1 MTPVSQRWMDH
12 WGSLASHPNYIRK
25 YQANE
30 RLYLEITGMTP
41 EEGQKML
48 TSGATHTCIYLTH
61 THEHI
66 RKNKVIF
73 TCNPL
78 GQTAHEKDQSLLA
91 NETAT
96 YSLNA

>member
-1 MTPVSQRWMDH
+1 MS
-12 WGSLASHPNYIRK
+12 
-25 YQANE
+25 
-30 RLYLEITGMTP
+30 P
-41 EEGQKML
+41 EEGQQML
-48 TSGATHTCIYLTH
+48 TSGAIHTCIYLTH
-61 THEHI
+61 AHEHI

-78 GQTAHEKDQSLLA
+78 GQTAHGKDQSLLA

>member
-1 MTPVSQRWMDH
+1 
-12 WGSLASHPNYIRK
+12 
-25 YQANE
+25 
-30 RLYLEITGMTP
+30 MTP
-41 EEGQKML
+41 EEGQQML

-66 RKNKVIF
+66 GKNKVIF
-73 TCNPL
+73 TCNSL
-78 GQTAHEKDQSLLA
+78 GQRAHEKDQSLLA